1 MMRAALRRMLL
12 LLLVLLLLPHPAAL
26 AEEAGERE
34 SILDEDY
41 LNDWTETYLRENGL
55 DRDWQDFSVGFCYTA
70 TGDCWY
76 YNADVFMYSASLYKV
91 PVAMLAAEKVAA
103 GELSQEDDSM
113 GVSLSYL
120 EESALI
126 YSNNDSGHML
136 VHLMGGTD
144 LGKCSDQLIRYTD
157 LDESYFTSDFYGSS
171 FYTARFMT
179 QVMRTLCE
187 GGEERFPHVIECL
200 LQAQPDSYMNL
211 SMKDRWPVAQKYGA
225 YEEAGGPNNNHVSA
239 IIYTPTPIIVTVM
252 TRNVGM
258 FQDHM
263 AAFASFL
270 SDYALELDEILQKR
284 EAAAAATPEPSTEP
298 SPEPTPE
305 PTVEPTA
312 EPSPEPT
319 PQPTPE
325 ASEAPAPAPTPA
337 AERQDASSLLLYAI
351 PALLALAALS
361 LLIHGVR
368 RSRRKVRSR
377 R

>member
-1 MMRAALRRMLL
+1 MMKAALRRMLL

-41 LNDWTETYLRENGL
+41 LNDWTENYLRENGL
-55 DRDWQDFSVGFCYTA
+55 DQAWQDFSVGFCYTA

-91 PVAMLAAEKVAA
+91 PVSMLAAEKVAA

-144 LGKCSDQLIRYTD
+144 WGKCSDQLIRYTD

-171 FYTARFMT
+171 YYTARFMT

-200 LQAQPDSYMNL
+200 LQAQPDGYMNL

-239 IIYTPTPIIVTVM
+239 IIYTPNPIIVTVM

-258 FQDHM
+258 FQDHI
-263 AAFASFL
+263 AAFGGFL
-270 SDYALELDEILQKR
+270 ADYALELDEKLA
-284 EAAAAATPEPSTEP
+284 EGAATAATPEP

-305 PTVEPTA
+305 PTAEPTA

-319 PQPTPE
+319 PLPTPE
-325 ASEAPAPAPTPA
+325 ASEAPAPEPSPVVEQQA
-337 AERQDASSLLLYAI
+337 ASPLALCGI
-351 PALLALAALS
+351 PVLLALAALS

-368 RSRRKVRSR
+368 RSQKKVRSR

>member
-1 MMRAALRRMLL
+1 MMKAALRRMLL

-26 AEEAGERE
+26 AEEADEQE

-41 LNDWTETYLRENGL
+41 LNDWTESYLRDHGL

-113 GVSLSYL
+113 GISLSYL

-126 YSNNDSGHML
+126 YSNNDSGHIL
-136 VHLMGGTD
+136 VRMMGGTD
-144 LGKCSDQLIRYTD
+144 WGKCSDQLIRFTD
-157 LDESYFTSDFYGSS
+157 LDESYFSQDFYSS
-171 FYTARFMT
+171 SYYTARFMT
-179 QVMRTLCE
+179 QVMRTLFE

-200 LQAQPDSYMNL
+200 LQAQPESYMNL
-211 SMKDRWPVAQKYGA
+211 SMKDRYPVAQKYGA
-225 YEEAGGPNNNHVSA
+225 YEQADGANNNHVSA
-239 IIYTPTPIIVTVM
+239 IIYTPNPIIVTVM

-270 SDYALELDEILQKR
+270 ADYALELDEILR
-284 EAAAAATPEPSTEP
+284 EREEAAAAATPEPTT
-298 SPEPTPE
+298 EPTPE
-305 PTVEPTA
+305 PTLAPTA
-312 EPSPEPT
+312 EPSPEST
-319 PQPTPE
+319 PLPTPE
-325 ASEAPAPAPTPA
+325 AGDAPAPDPSPA
-337 AERQDASSLLLYAI
+337 VERQASSSLALYAI
-351 PALLALAALS
+351 PVLLALAALS
-361 LLIHGVR
+361 LLVHAVR
-368 RSRRKVRSR
+368 RSRKKVRSR

>member
-1 MMRAALRRMLL
+1 MMKAALRRMLL
-12 LLLVLLLLPHPAAL
+12 LLLLLLLLPRPAAL
-26 AEEAGERE
+26 AEAAEEQE

-41 LNDWTETYLRENGL
+41 LNEWAETYLRENGL
-55 DRDWQDFSVGFCYTA
+55 DNSWQDFSVGFCYTA

-103 GELSQEDDSM
+103 GELSQEDTSM

-144 LGKCSDQLIRYTD
+144 WGKCSDQLIRYTD
-157 LDESYFTSDFYGSS
+157 LDEDYFIPDFYGSS

-179 QVMRTLCE
+179 QVMRTLYE

-200 LQAQPDSYMNL
+200 LQAQPDGYLNL

-225 YEEAGGPNNNHVSA
+225 YEEAGGPKNNHVSA
-239 IIYTPTPIIVTVM
+239 IIFTPNPIVVVVM

-258 FQDHM
+258 FQDHI
-263 AAFASFL
+263 AAFGGFL
-270 SDYALELDEILQKR
+270 ADYALTLDQELERR
-284 EAAAAATPEPSTEP
+284 EAAAATPEPTPVPTS
-298 SPEPTPE
+298 EPTPE
-305 PTVEPTA
+305 PTPES
-312 EPSPEPT
+312 SPEPT
-319 PQPTPE
+319 TESTPAPSAE
-325 ASEAPAPAPTPA
+325 ASEAPAPQPGPEPGQTAPSPLA
-337 AERQDASSLLLYAI
+337 LYAV
-351 PALLALAALS
+351 PTLLALAVLS
-361 LLIHGVR
+361 LVVHGIR
-368 RSRRKVRSR
+368 RARRKVRR
-377 R
+377 RR